1 MNLCVTYYSH
11 NGITDVNLD
20 TLTRVRATD
29 LTPAEST
36 VHVVK
41 SGDYA
46 YLGKD
51 WSWPTPSQIIKVHLP
66 SFTEVD
72 RLDFPEIGSLGG
84 GGWNMALAITGNIL
98 YAAYDQ
104 PDGGLGPNG
113 GIVRIDLDTFTRIDR
128 LDLPV
133 RDPKIITDGTNIY
146 VSYWIPTRIDRVP
159 VATFAI
165 DATINMVNA
174 GSQIMLIEGNK
185 LYIGHGNMAPDQL
198 TRIDL
203 PTFAEDAS
211 IPLAAGEGWIY
222 GMASDGTYLYLGL
235 GTAPGNPG
243 IIVRVDLATFAR
255 VDALTL
261 PITLP
266 WASAERDPWS
276 LFVYNNYLW
285 VLCESFPTNIVQID
299 IPTFTRVTALQLGPV
314 EGDSWSGALW
324 EPTPAPYR
332 VNRSFALSREEL

>member
-1 MNLCVTYYSH
+1 VNLCVTYYSH
-11 NGITDVNLD
+11 DGITDVDLD

-51 WSWPTPSQIIKVHLP
+51 WSWPIPSQIIKVHLP
-66 SFTEVD
+66 SFTEVN
-72 RLDFPEIGSLGG
+72 RLDLPEIGSLGG
-84 GGWNMALAITGNIL
+84 GGWNMALVIVGDIL
-98 YAAYDQ
+98 YAAYDE
-104 PDGGLGPNG
+104 PDGIVNG
-113 GIVRIDLDTFTRIDR
+113 GIVRIDLNTFTRIDR

-133 RDPKIITDGTNIY
+133 RRPKIITDGTNIY
-146 VSYWIPTRIDRVP
+146 VSYWIPTRIDRIP

-165 DATINMVNA
+165 DATINMANA
-174 GSQIMLIEGNK
+174 GSQIMLIEGGK
-185 LYIGHGNMAPDQL
+185 LYIGHGNAAPDQL

-235 GTAPGNPG
+235 GTAAPNPG
-243 IIVRVDLATFAR
+243 IIVRVDLATFTR

-266 WASAERDPWS
+266 WAAAERDPWS

-285 VLCESFPTNIVQID
+285 ALCESWPANIVKID
-299 IPTFTRVTALQLGPV
+299 LATFTRVDALQLDTVPDV
-314 EGDSWSGALW
+314 EGDSWSGVLW
-324 EPTPAPYR
+324 ELGIVAPTVTTNPATG
-332 VNRSFALSREEL
+332 VA